1 MPSQFWKALNNDNQ
15 VHLFETFHM
24 LISGHVRRLMVHER
38 RILTYLV
45 TVMFGP
51 YALLH
56 VAYTLGTMPIWRLLR
71 VTPPVTS
78 KPRHCV
84 TLRHFPHARG
94 TPINRQ
100 IRAEM
105 PNKIRL
111 SPIFI
116 YPAGGTCV
124 SYDSLY

>member
-56 VAYTLGTMPIWRLLR
+56 VAYPLGTMPIWRLFTVTNVPSAFTQPFLR
-71 VTPPVTS
+71 DLPALALNL
-78 KPRHCV
+78 
-84 TLRHFPHARG
+84 TL
-94 TPINRQ
+94 N
-100 IRAEM
+100 
-105 PNKIRL
+105 
-111 SPIFI
+111 
-116 YPAGGTCV
+116 
-124 SYDSLY
+124 